1 MGICKYVTGKSLVF
15 FWFGSTLRTCVDWSR
30 FFFFIKCVLVLDQGF
45 LSKQFWSI
53 PEWRTPDYFPPMKNT
68 QDEPPSRT
76 ALVKASAK
84 KQPLDLPAPE
94 GTLFLPKIRP
104 LWVPENHRWHSC
116 GTHYGQSFSIGS
128 IKSTFW
134 KIYPLVNVY
143 SLRTWKWP
151 SRNSWF
157 THCSNGGSFHSYVN
171 VYQRVYSHE
180 IPLNHHSTTGKR
192 LHNYGKI
199 HHLNNG

>member
-1 MGICKYVTGKSLVF
+1 MERSTATRGRWGYVNMSRENH
-15 FWFGSTLRTCVDWSR
+15 WYSFGLGQRWGPVLTDRV
-30 FFFFIKCVLVLDQGF
+30 FFFIKCVLVLDQGF
-45 LSKQFWSI
+45 LSKQFWSM

-157 THCSNGGSFHSYVN
+157 THCSNGGSFHSFLYV
-171 VYQRVYSHE
+171 
-180 IPLNHHSTTGKR
+180 
-192 LHNYGKI
+192 
-199 HHLNNG
+199 